1 MNTAFYN
8 ELAPL
13 LKAHQATL
21 IAVTKNQPLS
31 ALQEL
36 YDFGLRRFGENRVQE
51 LCEKQ
56 QQLPADIEW
65 HLIGHLQSNK
75 VKYIA
80 PFISYIHSVD
90 SLKLLEEINK
100 HAAANNRIIKCM
112 LQCYIASEE
121 TKYGLDKQELI
132 DILNAPNFK
141 TLQHIEIVGLMGM
154 ATNTSDTKLIAQE
167 FKHLKNIFNQIQ
179 SQFFSTQ
186 KSFKELSMGMSS
198 DYQIALACGSTML
211 RIGSML
217 FNP

>member
-1 MNTAFYN
+1 MNIAFYN
-8 ELAPL
+8 ELAPQL
-13 LKAHQATL
+13 NTYHATL
-21 IAVTKNQPLS
+21 IAVTKNQPLP

-100 HAAANNRIIKCM
+100 HAASNQRIIKCM

-121 TKYGLDKQELI
+121 TKYGLDEVELM
-132 DILNAPNFK
+132 DLLNAPNLK
-141 TLQHIEIVGLMGM
+141 TFQHIEIVGLMGM
-154 ATNTSDTKLIAQE
+154 ATNTKDTALIAKE
-167 FKHLKNIFNQIQ
+167 FKHLKNIFDRVQ

-186 KSFKELSMGMSS
+186 NSFKEISMGMSS
-198 DYQIALACGSTML
+198 DYEIALECGSTML

-217 FNP
+217 FTQ